1 MMTDLLLEVLSHYG
15 LTEVSG
21 PQSNPDII
29 DMGKEL
35 GIDIVDDSTFSW
47 CSISLCY
54 YAKKL
59 GYEQPNSAAARSW
72 LKMPIVVLK
81 PSLGDVVV
89 LWRESKLGWKGHV
102 GLFINWDKDF
112 VWLLGGNQG
121 NSISIAKF
129 TRERILG
136 IRQMKKL

>member
-1 MMTDLLLEVLSHYG
+1 MTDLLLEMLSRYG

-21 PQSNPDII
+21 PDSNPEII
-29 DMGKEL
+29 EMGREL
-35 GIDIVDDSTFSW
+35 GINIEDDSTFSW
-47 CSISLCY
+47 CSIALCY

-59 GYEQPNSAAARSW
+59 GYEQPNSGAARSW
-72 LKMPIVVLK
+72 LKMPITIFK

-89 LWRESKLGWKGHV
+89 LWRESKVSWKGHV
-102 GLFINWDKDF
+102 GLFINWDKNF
-112 VWLLGGNQG
+112 VWLLGGNQN

-136 IRQMKKL
+136 IRQMHKL

>member
-1 MMTDLLLEVLSHYG
+1 MTDLLLEMLSHYG

-21 PQSNPDII
+21 PHSHPDII
-29 DMGKEL
+29 AMGDEL
-35 GIDIVDDSTFSW
+35 GIKIEDDSTFSW
-47 CSISLCY
+47 CSVSLCY